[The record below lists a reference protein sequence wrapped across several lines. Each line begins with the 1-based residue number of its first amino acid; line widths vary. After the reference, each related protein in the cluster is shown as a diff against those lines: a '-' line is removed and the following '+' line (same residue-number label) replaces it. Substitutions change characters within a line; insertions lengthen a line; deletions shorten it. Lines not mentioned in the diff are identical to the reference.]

1 MSSFISIIFNK
12 FPLDELIKMCNKG
25 VELEIND
32 GEIVGFNKTNIPTEP
47 AISKQGNQEINN

>member
-12 FPLDELIKMCNKG
+12 FSLDELIKMCNKG

-47 AISKQGNQEINN
+47 AISK

>member
-12 FPLDELIKMCNKG
+12 FPLEELVDMCDKG
-25 VELEIND
+25 VELVIND
-32 GEIVGFNKTNIPTEP
+32 GEIVGFNKTNFPTEP

>member
-47 AISKQGNQEINN
+47 VISK

>member
-1 MSSFISIIFNK
+1 MSSFIAIIFNK
-12 FPLDELIKMCNKG
+12 FSLEELMDMCNKG

-47 AISKQGNQEINN
+47 AISK

>member
-12 FPLDELIKMCNKG
+12 FPLDELIKMRNKG

-47 AISKQGNQEINN
+47 AISK